1 MPTTTR
7 SSRGALHRLAWPAA
21 IVALALLLLLVALR
35 PSAPPADNAAPLPAP
50 EEEGETA
57 APSRPAGPPWHH
69 GGADA
74 RFTLILYADLECPF
88 CKAYYPELVA
98 WIERHPDARLQ
109 WHHLPLSVHEP
120 AASQLASLAECAGE
134 AGGHAAYWQAVT
146 WIYHHTRGDGEGLPE
161 NARYPGQ
168 TEAVQACVESGRT
181 LALIQA
187 QAREGT
193 RDGITATPTLRLRDD
208 TTGQTLLLHG
218 PVEGDALLSALDLL
232 TSGESP
238 STESES
244 LSAVPDGDM
253 PR

>member
-1 MPTTTR
+1 MPKTTR
-7 SSRGALHRLAWPAA
+7 SPRGPLRRFAWPAA
-21 IVALALLLLLVALR
+21 IAALALLLLLVALR
-35 PSAPPADNAAPLPAP
+35 PSAPSADDATPHPAP
-50 EEEGETA
+50 EEGK
-57 APSRPAGPPWHH
+57 APALAPAAGPPWHH
-69 GGADA
+69 GAADA
-74 RFTLILYADLECPF
+74 RFTVILYADLECPF

-146 WIYHHTRGDGEGLPE
+146 WIYRNTRGDGEGLPE
-161 NARYPGQ
+161 DVRYPAQ
-168 TEAVQACVESGRT
+168 TEAVQACMESGRT
-181 LALIQA
+181 LPLIQA
-187 QAREGT
+187 QAREGA
-193 RDGITATPTLRLRDD
+193 RDGITATPTLRMRDN
-208 TTGQTLLLHG
+208 TTGQSLLLHG

-238 STESES
+238 SAESEG